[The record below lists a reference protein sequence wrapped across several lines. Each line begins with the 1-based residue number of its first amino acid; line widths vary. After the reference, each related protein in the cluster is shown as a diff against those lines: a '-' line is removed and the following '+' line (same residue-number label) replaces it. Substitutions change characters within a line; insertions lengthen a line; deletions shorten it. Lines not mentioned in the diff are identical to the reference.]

1 MLGIILIPALGGT
14 FVLLVNYMCCK
25 GKQDGIALWS
35 GKLLCEYTFFGVLFS
50 LFTIVLSAGVAINFG
65 SGNSK
70 MISLVVGIGYVLL
83 LIVYGIALLK
93 S

>member
-1 MLGIILIPALGGT
+1 
-14 FVLLVNYMCCK
+14 VLLVNYMCCK